1 MELSEVVACR
11 KTCFDPRIS
20 KLWTKHVFTAPLWYW
35 QTLLLIHIV
44 LVKHLFVN
52 AIFLFY
58 NISHRFGLF

>member
-11 KTCFDPRIS
+11 ETCFDPRIS

-52 AIFLFY
+52 ASF
-58 NISHRFGLF
+58 